1 MTVTYAQDTPE
12 KTKMIGTD
20 LFGLVAG
27 GIIGGFGVFK
37 NDGKNE
43 LSIFSFYFNPESEN
57 YSFLGGGATYRI
69 YKKGEG
75 KGLFY
80 GASVG
85 VGSIK

>member
-57 YSFLGGGATYRI
+57 FSFLGGGATYRI

-80 GASVG
+80 GTDANACTV
-85 VGSIK
+85 K